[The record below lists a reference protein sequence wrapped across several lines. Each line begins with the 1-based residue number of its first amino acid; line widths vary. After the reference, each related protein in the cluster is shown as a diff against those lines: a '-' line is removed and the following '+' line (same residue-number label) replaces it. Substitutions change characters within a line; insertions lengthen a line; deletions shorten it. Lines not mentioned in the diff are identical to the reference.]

1 MESRLYR
8 ATVFALYQLTLM
20 VGIAMLPLALVARR
34 LGVPLPFHRAVTRLG
49 EAYDR
54 TQSA

>member
-1 MESRLYR
+1 MVSRLYR

-20 VGIAMLPLALVARR
+20 VGITMLPLALVAKR

-49 EAYDR
+49 EAYER
-54 TQSA
+54 TQSM